1 MSPSEGRMSLSDG
14 KMVEMYRSLLLLR
27 KLEEKTVEM
36 TMAGQVPGWLHSYLG
51 QEAVAVGVASHLRPD
66 DFVASTHRGRGHFLA
81 KGLDPKRLLAE
92 VLGRQDGVCGGKG
105 GEMHMADWD
114 KGIIGSSGIV
124 GGILSTA
131 TGVAFACQY
140 QGTDRAVAC
149 FFGDAA
155 SNQGSFHESLNLASV
170 WRLPILFVCENNGY
184 GEFTR
189 QQDVMRVL
197 DIAMRAQSYDIP
209 GVVVDGDDVLA
220 VAGATEEALALARS
234 GAGPTLLECK
244 THRWQGHYTG
254 DPQDYRSKE
263 ELDECR
269 RADPI
274 PRFLGYLTE
283 KGLLTPEAAQR
294 IEEEVAGEVAAAVE
308 FALNSPLPPPEA
320 ALTDVYGKAA

>member
-1 MSPSEGRMSLSDG
+1 MSVSAAQM
-14 KMVEMYRSLLLLR
+14 MEMYRSLLLLR

-51 QEAVAVGVASHLRPD
+51 QEAVAVGVASQLRPD

-81 KGLDPKRLLAE
+81 KGLDPKRMLAE
-92 VLGRQDGVCGGKG
+92 VLGRQDGVCHGKG
-105 GEMHMADWD
+105 GEMHMADWT
-114 KGIIGSSGIV
+114 KGVIGSSGIV

-140 QGTDRAVAC
+140 LGTDKVVAC

-155 SNQGSFHESLNLASV
+155 SNQGTFHESLNLASV

-189 QQDVMRVL
+189 QQDVMRVP
-197 DIAMRAQSYDIP
+197 DIALRAQAYDIP
-209 GVVVDGDDVLA
+209 GVIVDGDDVLA
-220 VAGATEEALALARS
+220 VAGATGEALGRARS

-244 THRWQGHYTG
+244 CHRWLGHYTG
-254 DPQDYRSKE
+254 DPQDYRPKE
-263 ELDECR
+263 ELEDCR
-269 RADPI
+269 RHDPI
-274 PRFLGYLTE
+274 PRFYKYLSE
-283 KGLLTPEAAQR
+283 KGVLTPEAAR
-294 IEEEVAGEVAAAVE
+294 SIEGEVDREVAAAVE

-320 ALTDVYGKAA
+320 ALADVFGLAP

>member
-1 MSPSEGRMSLSDG
+1 MSLSGD
-14 KMVEMYRSLLLLR
+14 KKAEMYRSLLLLR

-51 QEAVAVGVASHLRPD
+51 QEAVAVGVVAHLRID

-81 KGLDPKRLLAE
+81 KGLDTNRMLAE

-105 GEMHMADWD
+105 GEMHMADWNV
-114 KGIIGSSGIV
+114 GVIGSSGIV

-131 TGVAFACQY
+131 NGVAFACQY
-140 QGTDRAVAC
+140 RETDRVVAC

-189 QQDVMRVL
+189 QQDAMRVL
-197 DIAMRAQSYDIP
+197 DIATRAQAYDMP
-209 GVVVDGDDVLA
+209 GVIVDGDDVLA
-220 VAGATEEALALARS
+220 VAGATAEAVGRARS
-234 GAGPTLLECK
+234 GEGPTLLECK
-244 THRWQGHYTG
+244 THRWLGHYTG

-263 ELDECR
+263 ELEDCW

-274 PRFLGYLTE
+274 PRFRGHLIE
-283 KGLLTPEAAQR
+283 SGLLTEESAQR
-294 IEEEVAGEVAAAVE
+294 VEVGVDGEVAAAVE

-320 ALTDVYGKAA
+320 AFADVYGNIQ

>member
-1 MSPSEGRMSLSDG
+1 MSLSGD
-14 KMVEMYRSLLLLR
+14 KKVEMYRSLLLLR

-51 QEAVAVGVASHLRPD
+51 QEAVAVGVAAHLRLD

-81 KGLDPKRLLAE
+81 KGLDPNRLLAE

-105 GEMHMADWD
+105 GEMHMADWNV
-114 KGIIGSSGIV
+114 GVIGSSGIV

-140 QGTDRAVAC
+140 QDTDRVVAC

-189 QQDVMRVL
+189 QQDAMRVL
-197 DIAMRAQSYDIP
+197 DIATRAQAYDIP
-209 GVVVDGDDVLA
+209 GVVVDGDDVLT
-220 VAGATEEALALARS
+220 VAGAAAEAVGRARS
-234 GAGPTLLECK
+234 GEGPTLLECK
-244 THRWQGHYTG
+244 THRWSGHYTG
-254 DPQDYRSKE
+254 DPQDYRTKE
-263 ELDECR
+263 ELEDCR

-274 PRFLGYLTE
+274 PRFRDHLIE
-283 KGLLTPEAAQR
+283 SGLLMEEAVQKVEAG
-294 IEEEVAGEVAAAVE
+294 VDGEVAAAVE
-308 FALNSPLPPPEA
+308 FALNSPLPLPEA
-320 ALTDVYGKAA
+320 ALADVYGGAIGRRSK